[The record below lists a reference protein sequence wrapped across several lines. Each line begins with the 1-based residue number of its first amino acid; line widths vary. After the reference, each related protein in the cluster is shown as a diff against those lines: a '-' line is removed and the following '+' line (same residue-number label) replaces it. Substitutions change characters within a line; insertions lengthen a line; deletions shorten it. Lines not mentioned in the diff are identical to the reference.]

1 MTPHG
6 QRHMERAQVGRQ
18 LILDALGMAG
28 GKGSLTLAGLAE
40 KVRFYG
46 PQGFTQTDENDT
58 QVWAAMLRCEGRI
71 VTVSRTGPVRYA
83 LAPGGTS

>member
-1 MTPHG
+1 MTPAD
-6 QRHMERAQVGRQ
+6 QRHVDRSVTGRQ

-28 GKGSLTLAGLAE
+28 GQGSLTLAGLAE

-46 PQGFTQTDENDT
+46 PQGFTQTNENDT

-71 VTVSRTGPVRYA
+71 VAVSRTGPVRYA
-83 LAPGGTS
+83 LAGRAS